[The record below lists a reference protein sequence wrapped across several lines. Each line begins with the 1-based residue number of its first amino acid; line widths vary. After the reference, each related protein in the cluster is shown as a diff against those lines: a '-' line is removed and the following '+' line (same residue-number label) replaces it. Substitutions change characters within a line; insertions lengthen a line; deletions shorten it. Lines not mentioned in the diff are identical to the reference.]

1 MSIMQTDTLG
11 YWNIKREKLKLRFP
25 LFADEDLQYHEG
37 KEKEMIEILAYKLR
51 KTKLELIKIIETL

>member
-1 MSIMQTDTLG
+1 MQTDQLS
-11 YWNIKREKLKLRFP
+11 YWNIKSEKLKRRFP

-37 KEKEMIEILAYKLR
+37 KEKEMLEILAYKLN

>member
-1 MSIMQTDTLG
+1 MQTDSIG
-11 YWNIKREKLKLRFP
+11 YWNIKREKLKRRFP
-25 LFADEDLQYHEG
+25 LFSDEDLQYYEG